1 MKDKLKKIL
10 NYIIKFLKDN
20 KVLLILNI
28 LIFVLTV
35 LIHSLY
41 VYKINS
47 LLTYLIMLIYIIV
60 PTVLAIIKFKLNKL
74 NILITIVEFYIMFLL
89 SMNYCTRYD
98 LYGITNST
106 IDSLSPYVEALMV
119 VFVFSAIEYITFK
132 ITNMLKEEKKVKKE
146 NNKKN
151 K

>member
-10 NYIIKFLKDN
+10 NFIIKFLRGR

-47 LLTYLIMLIYIIV
+47 LLTYIIMLIYIIV
-60 PTVLAIIKFKLNKL
+60 PTVLATIKFKLNKL

-106 IDSLSPYVEALMV
+106 IDSLPSYVEALMV
-119 VFVFSAIEYITFK
+119 VFVFSAIEYMTFK
-132 ITNMLKEEKKVKKE
+132 ITSMHKKE

>member
-10 NYIIKFLKDN
+10 NFIIKFLKDN

-47 LLTYLIMLIYIIV
+47 LLTYIIMLIYIIV
-60 PTVLAIIKFKLNKL
+60 PTVLA
-74 NILITIVEFYIMFLL
+74 TI
-89 SMNYCTRYD
+89 
-98 LYGITNST
+98 
-106 IDSLSPYVEALMV
+106 
-119 VFVFSAIEYITFK
+119 K
-132 ITNMLKEEKKVKKE
+132 ITVDEAEDSIKAKALEEENVKRHMEGKEVVKVIVIKGKIV
-146 NNKKN
+146 NIVVK
-151 K
+151 

>member
-1 MKDKLKKIL
+1 MKDKLRKIL
-10 NYIIKFLKDN
+10 NFIIKFLKDN

-28 LIFVLTV
+28 LIFVLAV

-47 LLTYLIMLIYIIV
+47 LLTYIIMLVYIIV
-60 PTVLAIIKFKLNKL
+60 PTVLATIKFKLNKL
-74 NILITIVEFYIMFLL
+74 NILITIVEFYTMFLL

-119 VFVFSAIEYITFK
+119 VFVFSAIEYMTFK
-132 ITNMLKEEKKVKKE
+132 IISMHKKE
-146 NNKKN
+146 SNKKN

>member
-10 NYIIKFLKDN
+10 NFIIKFLKDN

-47 LLTYLIMLIYIIV
+47 LLTYIIMLIYIIV
-60 PTVLAIIKFKLNKL
+60 PTVLATIKFKLNKL

-106 IDSLSPYVEALMV
+106 IDSLPSYVEALMV
-119 VFVFSAIEYITFK
+119 VFVFSAIEYMTFK
-132 ITNMLKEEKKVKKE
+132 ITSMHKKE